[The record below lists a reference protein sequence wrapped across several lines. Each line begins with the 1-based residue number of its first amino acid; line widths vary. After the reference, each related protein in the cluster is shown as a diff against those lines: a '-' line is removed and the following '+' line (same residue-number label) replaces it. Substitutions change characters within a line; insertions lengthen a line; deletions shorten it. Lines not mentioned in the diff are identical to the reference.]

1 MRNVNILFA
10 TAFLLTHTS
19 GVWAQ
24 ENNGVRVRTV
34 VDTLVGAVG
43 GVAVDRLGIIYSA
56 DFGEKVFKIMPD
68 GRVSVFATGLY
79 GASGNAIDS
88 RGNLLQSNFSGN
100 YVSKIDRGG
109 NAEIFAT
116 GFSGPVGIALD
127 SADNMIVCNC
137 RGNTLSRVTA
147 DGVVTEF
154 ATSEL
159 LNCPNGI
166 TRAGDGNYYV
176 ANFSDARLL
185 KVTPDGVVTEFAT
198 LPGGGNGHVAFA
210 RGDLYATSFRGHRV
224 YRVTLEGDVTLLA
237 GTGTMGETDGAAAE
251 ATFSWPNGIAAGPTG
266 DRLYIN
272 DYLNRVSPT
281 LEAPPAPLSSLRQI
295 TLPTISTVLTAALT
309 HGGVDEMIQAYRTW
323 KSEPGTAGL
332 FTEIEVNA
340 MGYQLMT
347 GGQLQAATELFK
359 LNAESYQQS
368 FNAYD
373 SLAEAYMRSGK
384 NELAIEFYEKSL
396 EINPANQNAVQMLS
410 RIRGTGGG

>member
-1 MRNVNILFA
+1 MRNLNILFA
-10 TAFLLTHTS
+10 TALMLTQTS
-19 GVWAQ
+19 GVSAQ
-24 ENNGVRVRTV
+24 GNNGVRVRTV
-34 VDTLVGAVG
+34 ADTLVGAVG

-79 GASGNAIDS
+79 GSSGNAIDS
-88 RGNLLQSNFSGN
+88 RGNLLQSSFSGN
-100 YVSKIDRGG
+100 YISRIDRGG
-109 NAEIFAT
+109 NAEVFAE
-116 GFSGPVGIALD
+116 GFNGPVGIALD
-127 SADNMIVCNC
+127 SADNLIVCNC
-137 RGNTLSRVTA
+137 SGNTLSRVTA
-147 DGVVTEF
+147 DGVVSEF

-176 ANFSDARLL
+176 ANFSDAKLL

-237 GTGTMGETDGAAAE
+237 GTGAIGETDGAAAD
-251 ATFSWPNGIAAGPTG
+251 ATFSWPNGIATGPTG

-272 DYLNRVSPT
+272 DYLNRFPPT
-281 LEAPPAPLSSLRQI
+281 VEVPPAPLSSLRQV

-309 HGGVDEMIQAYRTW
+309 GGGVDEMVKAYRTW
-323 KSEPGTAGL
+323 KSEPGTASL
-332 FTEIEVNA
+332 FTEIEVNV
-340 MGYQLMT
+340 MGYQLMG
-347 GGQLQAATELFK
+347 GGQMQAATELFK
-359 LNAESYQQS
+359 LNTESYPQS

-373 SLAEAYMRSGK
+373 SLAEAYMRSGE

-396 EINPANQNAVQMLS
+396 EINPANQNAVQMLN